1 MDSYAYVRD
10 GKKTFSDSPPPVG
23 TPYDKLK
30 DGKVV
35 ERNVV
40 QNGTVGRLV
49 TEEGG
54 SAAPAADAA
63 AAKSQAKQAAI
74 AKAKSASG
82 ELKKAHALA
91 LERRNAAAQHAKQAV
106 STLLDGLKKL
116 NGALKNADLGQDIVD
131 AIPTLAGLVVAGPET
146 VVGKVALVVGQEV
159 LAKVNEAARPPEA
172 EKSEAEEQSESAHD
186 FAENVKLGGE
196 LLQHESHLFERF
208 GKYLDAKG
216 VIDNIAE
223 GPRTIGLEGGG
234 SDAIGAIKDKL
245 DAFKPAYAEGLALE
259 ASGVDLG
266 GVRDQA
272 GRALEAQREFEA
284 AEKEERKAASAAT
297 KAEVAAWV
305 LPLK

>member
-10 GKKTFSDSPPPVG
+10 GKKTYSDSPPPAG

-49 TEEGG
+49 TVEGG

-74 AKAKSASG
+74 AKAKAASG
-82 ELKKAHALA
+82 ELKKAHARA
-91 LERRNAAAQHAKQAV
+91 LEKRNAAATRVSQKV
-106 STLLDGLKKL
+106 STLIDGLEKL
-116 NGALKNADLGQDIVD
+116 NGALKNADIGQDIVD

-146 VVGKVALVVGQEV
+146 VVGKVALVVGQEI
-159 LAKVNEAARPPEA
+159 LAKVNESARPPEE
-172 EKSEAEEQSESAHD
+172 EKSEAEEYSENAQD

-196 LLQHESHLFERF
+196 ILQHESHLFEGF

-216 VIDNIAE
+216 IIDNIAQ
-223 GPRTIGLEGGG
+223 GPRKIGFDGGG
-234 SDAIGAIKDKL
+234 SAAIGAIKDKL
-245 DAFKPAYAEGLALE
+245 DAFKPAYAEGLSLE

-266 GVRDQA
+266 GLRDKA
-272 GRALEAQREFEA
+272 ASALEAQREFEA
-284 AEKEERKAASAAT
+284 ADKEERQAASAAT